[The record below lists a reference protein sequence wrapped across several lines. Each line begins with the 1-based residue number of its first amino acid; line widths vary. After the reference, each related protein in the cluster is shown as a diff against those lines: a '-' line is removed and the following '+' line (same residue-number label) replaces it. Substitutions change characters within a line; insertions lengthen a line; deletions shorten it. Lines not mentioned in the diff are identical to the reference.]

1 MGTDTLMTTSSAR
14 LWKLIDQRTKVG
26 ADTAAIDQR
35 IWDLFGE
42 EWSIMFTDL
51 SGFSRQVAKFG
62 IIHFL
67 QIIFEQERLL
77 LPVVESHDGILVKIE
92 ADSFLI
98 LFKKPARAVACAVA
112 MQRVCHSVNA
122 RRPPEEQIILCVGI
136 GYGRVLKIADE
147 DVYGNEVNLA
157 SKLGEDTAK
166 GNEILVTPAARE
178 AAGDV
183 PGVTWEQVSV
193 KYANE
198 ETCFRVGYTG

>member
-1 MGTDTLMTTSSAR
+1 MSDEHLKGSESR
-14 LWKLIDQRTKVG
+14 LWTLIEERTRAG
-26 ADTAAIDQR
+26 ADTKRIDQR

-67 QIIFEQERLL
+67 QIIFEQEKLL
-77 LPVVESHDGILVKIE
+77 LPVVENHDGILVKIE

-122 RRPPEEQIILCVGI
+122 RR
-136 GYGRVLKIADE
+136 
-147 DVYGNEVNLA
+147 
-157 SKLGEDTAK
+157 
-166 GNEILVTPAARE
+166 
-178 AAGDV
+178 
-183 PGVTWEQVSV
+183 
-193 KYANE
+193 
-198 ETCFRVGYTG
+198 

>member
-1 MGTDTLMTTSSAR
+1 MGSDNGLTTSADR

-26 ADTAAIDQR
+26 ADTAVIDQR

-42 EWSIMFTDL
+42 EWAIMFTDL

-62 IIHFL
+62 IVHFL
-67 QIIFEQERLL
+67 QIIFEQEKLL

-122 RRPPEEQIILCVGI
+122 RRPPEEQIILCVGV
-136 GYGRVLKIADE
+136 GFGRVLKIGDE

-178 AAGDV
+178 AIGELH
-183 PGVTWEQVSV
+183 GVTWEPYAV
-193 KYANE
+193 KYVNE
-198 ETCFRVGYTG
+198 ELCFRVGYTG

>member
-1 MGTDTLMTTSSAR
+1 MGTDAILSSSAAR
-14 LWKLIDQRTKVG
+14 LWKLIEQRTKVG

-42 EWSIMFTDL
+42 DWSIMFTDL
-51 SGFSRQVAKFG
+51 TGFSREVGKFG

-67 QIIFEQERLL
+67 QIIFEHEKLL
-77 LPVVESHDGILVKIE
+77 LPVVEAHDGILVKIE
-92 ADSFLI
+92 ADSLLI

-112 MQRVCHSVNA
+112 MERVCHSVNA

-136 GYGRVLKIADE
+136 GFGRVLKLGDE

-166 GNEILVTPAARE
+166 GHEILVTPATRE
-178 AAGDV
+178 AAGEV
-183 PGVTWEQVSV
+183 EGVTWEAVEV
-193 KYANE
+193 EYAGQT
-198 ETCFRVGYTG
+198 TCFRAAYQG